1 MFDEIIAALGYEVAI
16 ADVKEKFPTMVGHV
30 MRRGERVSR
39 GVYRLTAGA
48 ESLPK
53 RVEPKGA
60 AESTVTIDTR
70 EEPEINMTSTR
81 QIEVIDNIADEN
93 LIPDVNPSYVPWG
106 CYSVVEK
113 VVKSPI
119 FAPVYIIGDS
129 GNGKTFGV
137 EQACAKAKRELIIMN
152 ITNETSEEDLIGSY
166 ILQDGNMIWK
176 DGPVIAAMRRGAVLC
191 LDEIDQARPAILALQ
206 TVAQNKPYFIKKTNE
221 LVRPRKGF
229 TLIATANTKG
239 NGDGMDKFSGA
250 QILNEAFLERFSIIV
265 EQDYPTEAVE
275 KRILEKHT
283 ANKALI
289 GRLAKFAKITRTA
302 YKDGAVTH
310 CLTTRRL
317 VQICNNIEIFN
328 DEKYGVELAVSRFN
342 EENKQMFVELYDKL
356 VKEDVAAAAAEAAK
370 VAQSAVASAAS
381 PAATGRIKDPF

>member
-1 MFDEIIAALGYEVAI
+1 M
-16 ADVKEKFPTMVGHV
+16 KMV
-30 MRRGERVSR
+30 
-39 GVYRLTAGA
+39 
-48 ESLPK
+48 
-53 RVEPKGA
+53 
-60 AESTVTIDTR
+60 I
-70 EEPEINMTSTR
+70 
-81 QIEVIDNIADEN
+81 
-93 LIPDVNPSYVPWG
+93 
-106 CYSVVEK
+106 
-113 VVKSPI
+113 
-119 FAPVYIIGDS
+119 
-129 GNGKTFGV
+129 
-137 EQACAKAKRELIIMN
+137 
-152 ITNETSEEDLIGSY
+152 SEEQLVLLKEFSSKRGITYNVLGS
-166 ILQDGNMIWK
+166 DSSTSMIWK

-289 GRLAKFAKITRTA
+289 ARLAKFAKITRAA

-328 DEKYGVELAVSRFN
+328 NEKYGVELAVSRFN

-356 VKEDVAAAAAEAAK
+356 VKEDAVTAAADALKVSQDEMNAK
-370 VAQSAVASAAS
+370 LWDAS
-381 PAATGRIKDPF
+381 GRIKDPF

>member
-1 MFDEIIAALGYEVAI
+1 MKTVISEDQHALLK
-16 ADVKEKFPTMVGHV
+16 DFCSK
-30 MRRGERVSR
+30 R
-39 GVYRLTAGA
+39 GVKYNVL
-48 ESLPK
+48 
-53 RVEPKGA
+53 
-60 AESTVTIDTR
+60 ST
-70 EEPEINMTSTR
+70 NSSTDM
-81 QIEVIDNIADEN
+81 V
-93 LIPDVNPSYVPWG
+93 
-106 CYSVVEK
+106 
-113 VVKSPI
+113 
-119 FAPVYIIGDS
+119 
-129 GNGKTFGV
+129 
-137 EQACAKAKRELIIMN
+137 
-152 ITNETSEEDLIGSY
+152 
-166 ILQDGNMIWK
+166 WK

-275 KRILEKHT
+275 KRILEKHS

-289 GRLAKFAKITRTA
+289 ARLAKFAKITRTA
-302 YKDGAVTH
+302 YKDGAVTN

-328 DEKYGVELAVSRFN
+328 DEKYGIELAVSRFN
-342 EENKQMFVELYDKL
+342 EENKQMFIELYDKL
-356 VKEDVAAAAAEAAK
+356 IKEDMAAAAAEALK
-370 VAQSAVASAAS
+370 DAQGAMPEELRKAR
-381 PAATGRIKDPF
+381 GRIKDPF

>member
-1 MFDEIIAALGYEVAI
+1 M
-16 ADVKEKFPTMVGHV
+16 KMV
-30 MRRGERVSR
+30 
-39 GVYRLTAGA
+39 
-48 ESLPK
+48 
-53 RVEPKGA
+53 
-60 AESTVTIDTR
+60 I
-70 EEPEINMTSTR
+70 
-81 QIEVIDNIADEN
+81 
-93 LIPDVNPSYVPWG
+93 
-106 CYSVVEK
+106 
-113 VVKSPI
+113 
-119 FAPVYIIGDS
+119 
-129 GNGKTFGV
+129 
-137 EQACAKAKRELIIMN
+137 
-152 ITNETSEEDLIGSY
+152 SEEQLVLLKEFSSKRGIKYNVLGS
-166 ILQDGNMIWK
+166 DSSTSMIWK

-283 ANKALI
+283 ANKALVA
-289 GRLAKFAKITRTA
+289 RLAKFAKITRAA

-356 VKEDVAAAAAEAAK
+356 IKEDAASAAAEALK
-370 VAQSAVASAAS
+370 VSQDTMSAQLREAS
-381 PAATGRIKDPF
+381 GRIKDPF